1 MPPRWDE
8 VKVGMAIPELH
19 REVSTRTLVRF
30 AGATGDFFELH
41 YDLRAAE
48 HAGLADVILQGYLKK
63 AFLAE
68 AVVNWAGSPQ
78 RLRRLSASYRGVDM
92 PSRPSSP
99 RAFVVRGTV
108 SRVWEEGGE
117 KLVEI
122 SLEGCDQS
130 GTVTTP
136 GTAVVA
142 LG

>member
-8 VKVGMAIPELH
+8 VQVGDAIPELQ
-19 REVSTRTLVRF
+19 RVVTTRTLVQF
-30 AGATGDFFELH
+30 AGATGDFYELH
-41 YDLRAAE
+41 YDLPFAQQ
-48 HAGLADVILQGYLKK
+48 AGLGDVILHGYLKK
-63 AFLAE
+63 ALLAE

-78 RLRRLSASYRGVDM
+78 RLRRLSASYRGVDLA
-92 PSRPSSP
+92 SRPSSP
-99 RAFVVRGTV
+99 RSFTVRGTV
-108 SRVWEEGGE
+108 LRVWEEGGE

-130 GTVTTP
+130 GAVTTP

>member
-1 MPPRWDE
+1 MPPRWDA
-8 VKVGMAIPELH
+8 VQVGMPIPEL
-19 REVSTRTLVRF
+19 RRTVTTRTLVQF
-30 AGATGDFFELH
+30 AGAVGDFYELH
-41 YDLRAAE
+41 YDRTVAE
-48 HAGLADVILQGYLKK
+48 QAGLDDVILQGYLKK
-63 AFLAE
+63 ALLAE

-92 PSRPSSP
+92 PSRDSAP

-122 SLEGCDQS
+122 TLEGCDQS
-130 GTVTTP
+130 GAVTTP
-136 GTAVVA
+136 GRAVVA